1 MSSALEAVGLRF
13 SYGDG
18 PVLESVSF
26 SVAEG
31 EFAAI
36 VGDNGVG
43 KSTLM
48 GLVLGDL
55 VPDAGEVRLF
65 GDPRATDDHHA
76 DIAYVSQD
84 AVRGYRNFPTT
95 IEELVSVH
103 LAHLKARA
111 DVGSLLETVGLAQH
125 RRHALR
131 QLSGGQLQRVG
142 LLAAL
147 VKGARLVLL
156 DEPTTGIDRKFSAE
170 LYRILRNL
178 CDEGRTVVMIT
189 HHLLEAAPFIDRT
202 LLLSDGRLSELDP
215 SEWGAAR

>member
-13 SYGDG
+13 SYDDA
-18 PVLESVSF
+18 PVLESASF

-31 EFAAI
+31 DFAAI

-48 GLVLGDL
+48 NLVLGNL
-55 VPDAGEVRLF
+55 TPDAGEIRLF
-65 GDPRATDDHHA
+65 GDPRTRDDHYA

-103 LAHLKARA
+103 LAHLKGRM
-111 DVGSLLETVGLAQH
+111 DVGSLLETVGLENH
-125 RRHALR
+125 RGHALR

-142 LLAAL
+142 LLIAL

-156 DEPTTGIDRKFSAE
+156 DEPTTGIDRKFSVE

-189 HHLLEAAPFIDRT
+189 HHLPEAAPFIDRA

>member
-1 MSSALEAVGLRF
+1 MSSALEVVGLRF

-18 PVLESVSF
+18 PVLESVSL

-31 EFAAI
+31 QFAAI

-55 VPDAGEVRLF
+55 VPDAGEIRLF
-65 GDPRATDDHHA
+65 GDLRTIDDHYA

-103 LAHLKARA
+103 LAHLKAHA
-111 DVGSLLETVGLAQH
+111 DAGPLLETVGLAQH
-125 RRHALR
+125 RGHALR

-142 LLAAL
+142 LLVAL

-156 DEPTTGIDRKFSAE
+156 DEPTTGIDRRFSVE

-189 HHLLEAAPFIDRT
+189 HHLSEAAPFIDRA

-215 SEWGAAR
+215 SEWDEAR